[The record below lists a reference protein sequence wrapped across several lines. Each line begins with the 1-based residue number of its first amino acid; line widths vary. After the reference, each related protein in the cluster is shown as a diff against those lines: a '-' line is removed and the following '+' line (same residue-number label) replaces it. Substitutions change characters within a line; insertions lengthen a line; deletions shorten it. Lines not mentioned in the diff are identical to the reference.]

1 MMVVRQYKAKGV
13 FTNVLLGVVAIDDA
27 WGIIAFSLS
36 LSVAKKLMGG
46 HLSEISFLLVIMRAF
61 GGIFLAVVLGLF
73 AAYSVSKGSV
83 YVSARRNV
91 LTLILGAIFITTGIA
106 MVLHISPLLSNMFFG
121 AGLINID
128 KTAFRFFDSLQEVDW
143 PLYII
148 FYVLAGANLEI
159 GLLTSLGFIASLYI
173 IFRCAGKIGGAYIGG
188 LVVGV
193 GKDVRR
199 YMGLALIPQAGV
211 ALGPC
216 FAG

>member
-1 MMVVRQYKAKGV
+1 
-13 FTNVLLGVVAIDDA
+13 
-27 WGIIAFSLS
+27 
-36 LSVAKKLMGG
+36 
-46 HLSEISFLLVIMRAF
+46 MRAF

-173 IFRCAGKIGGAYIGG
+173 IFRCTGKIGGAYIGG
-188 LVVGV
+188 LVVGA
-193 GKDVRR
+193 GKDLRR

-211 ALGPC
+211 ALGLALLVKVSFPQIGDAI
-216 FAG
+216 FATITATTVLYELFGPIATRYALLKAGDLNGAG